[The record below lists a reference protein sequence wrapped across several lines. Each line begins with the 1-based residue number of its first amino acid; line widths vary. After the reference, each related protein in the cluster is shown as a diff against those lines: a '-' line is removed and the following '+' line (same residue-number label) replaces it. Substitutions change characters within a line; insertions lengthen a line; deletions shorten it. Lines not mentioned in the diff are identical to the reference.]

1 MPSSQRD
8 PYLYNTADLPSFTI
22 FNLFI
27 FDLTKQNKMICTVT
41 KENAKSF
48 HSNKT

>member
-22 FNLFI
+22 FDLFI
-27 FDLTKQNKMICTVT
+27 FDLTKQKKKMTCTVT
-41 KENAKSF
+41 KENNQKCQII
-48 HSNKT
+48 